1 MQRPTANDFDHASL
15 EAMMERYRAE
25 LLRYQ
30 RATPPGKPTLAQNYE
45 TSERG
50 RSTQTVITDHS
61 STAQLNT
68 EVVQV
73 RPAQKKAESTPAAQP
88 ALENKKAAAQPETR
102 REKLIV
108 DTPPIMLPAL
118 TPRFDTAI
126 QREQE
131 TTIILPQTAFQEAV
145 PQPTAPA
152 LSPNPATRQPTA
164 PALSPNP
171 ATRQQTAT
179 AVLPNPA
186 TRQPTAP
193 AVSPD
198 PATRQL
204 TAPAVLPNPATP
216 QPTES
221 ALSPTPAA
229 SQPAAPSVSPIPAA
243 PQPPVNAA
251 LEGTAVNPVQRSASA
266 QWQSQPQPLNTA
278 VASSRQPLSPQE
290 IAQVPK
296 LAGAPIPQSVIDS
309 ITGPE
314 LQNSV
319 PLPQPAVNRIAGPTL
334 QNSTT
339 FPQPA
344 VNSGAAPIPQS
355 SGGFPQPA
363 INSSAQPAP
372 QNSVVIPQPFNEPP
386 NVAALAAQSRPMP
399 RTPNIQPEQA
409 PAPTKNERAVAPVET
424 SEPGCI
430 AHTEFE
436 KGTGAYGVFRP
447 YERMGK
453 YTLASF
459 LQTPGEAVQTLVR
472 FAADAPTGSADAIRC
487 RRSFTVKFFCR
498 EGEYDLFGMHLPVS
512 VGTTEKTLSD
522 CCAASRADP
531 KTGLRTRSAFWEFLV
546 THREALHAT
555 LWLYSDLGT
564 IGSYRTIDGYGL
576 PCLWVNAKNERR
588 AVRPRWLSRQRPQ
601 TLTRFEAEELAGS
614 DPDAVARDLAQSL
627 QSGERPQ
634 YELSIQV
641 IEPEQFATLPFDP
654 FDPTALWPAEQF
666 KPQRIGLL
674 TLERLPDDV
683 LAELDITRFG
693 PENII
698 PGIEHVPAPVIKG
711 GDNFTQ
717 VRQYLRSLG
726 EFSRH
731 RLIDNLSEELLRL
744 PPLLL
749 EQVLILFSQA
759 DLEFGQ
765 AMTLALG
772 G

>member
-30 RATPPGKPTLAQNYE
+30 RATPPGKPTLAQNFE
-45 TSERG
+45 ASEK
-50 RSTQTVITDHS
+50 SKSVPPVMTDHAA
-61 STAQLNT
+61 TMRLNT
-68 EVVQV
+68 EVQL
-73 RPAQKKAESTPAAQP
+73 RPAQKKTEAAPATQPAPENKKPAAQS
-88 ALENKKAAAQPETR
+88 EIR
-102 REKLIV
+102 RERVIV
-108 DTPPIMLPAL
+108 DTPPIMLPTL
-118 TPRFDTAI
+118 TCRTDIATPSENVA
-126 QREQE
+126 
-131 TTIILPQTAFQEAV
+131 LPQTAV
-145 PQPTAPA
+145 PA
-152 LSPNPATRQPTA
+152 
-164 PALSPNP
+164 
-171 ATRQQTAT
+171 
-179 AVLPNPA
+179 
-186 TRQPTAP
+186 
-193 AVSPD
+193 AVSMPVLVEVPPFNTALKEPRENPTQRE
-198 PATRQL
+198 PA
-204 TAPAVLPNPATP
+204 
-216 QPTES
+216 
-221 ALSPTPAA
+221 
-229 SQPAAPSVSPIPAA
+229 
-243 PQPPVNAA
+243 
-251 LEGTAVNPVQRSASA
+251 QR
-266 QWQSQPQPLNTA
+266 QSQPPDA
-278 VASSRQPLSPQE
+278 VDDASRQPLPPQQF
-290 IAQVPK
+290 AQVPK

-309 ITGPE
+309 MTGPS

-319 PLPQPAVNRIAGPTL
+319 PLPQTAA
-334 QNSTT
+334 NSTIGSVLPNT
-339 FPQPA
+339 VMSPQFA
-344 VNSGAAPIPQS
+344 ANSIAEQAPQS
-355 SGGFPQPA
+355 
-363 INSSAQPAP
+363 
-372 QNSVVIPQPFNEPP
+372 
-386 NVAALAAQSRPMP
+386 VAALAAQSKALP
-399 RTPNIQPEQA
+399 RTPDIQPTPV
-409 PAPTKNERAVAPVET
+409 PAKKERAAEPVQMP
-424 SEPGCI
+424 EPGCL

-436 KGTGAYGVFRP
+436 KGTGAYGIFRP
-447 YERMGK
+447 YQRMGK

-459 LQTPGEAVQTLVR
+459 LQTPGEAIQTLVR
-472 FAADAPTGSADAIRC
+472 FAADVPTGSADAIRC

-512 VGTTEKTLSD
+512 VGATEKTLAD
-522 CCAASRADP
+522 CCGASRADP
-531 KTGLRTRSAFWEFLV
+531 KTGLRSRAAFWEFLV
-546 THREALHAT
+546 THREALHAA

-576 PCLWVNAKNERR
+576 PCLWVNARNERR

-614 DPDAVARDLAQSL
+614 DPDAVARDLVQSM

-641 IEPEQFATLPFDP
+641 IEPEQFAALPFDP
-654 FDPTALWPAEQF
+654 FDPTAVWPTEQF

-683 LAELDITRFG
+683 LVELDIARFR

-698 PGIEHVPAPVIKG
+698 PGIEHVPAPVKG
-711 GDNFTQ
+711 SDDFTQ

-749 EQVLILFSQA
+749 EQVLILLSEA